1 MSLILKAA
9 AFLFKHTDE
18 QSDGRT
24 EGQRDRECGS
34 RLASFLSMSSL
45 APPPPPPP
53 VPSRELS
60 ACYARTA
67 QA

>member
-45 APPPPPPP
+45 APPPPP
-53 VPSRELS
+53 VPSQELS